1 MQLQL
6 TDVLHCA
13 SKCVLIS
20 YKFNVLGTLNDNIS
34 ILCHKGAKAG
44 MSLRCK
50 ECGKCFSRERNLRRH
65 ERVHTGKKPDEC
77 KQCGNC
83 FSPTESLRI
92 HD

>member
-20 YKFNVLGTLNDNIS
+20 YKFNVLGMLNDNIS
-34 ILCHKGAKAG
+34 ILCHKGAKEG

-50 ECGKCFSRERNLRRH
+50 ECCKCFSKERNLRRH

-77 KQCGNC
+77 KQCA
-83 FSPTESLRI
+83 TVLAQLKV
-92 HD
+92 